1 MQIVR
6 RGSHAPGNRTQ
17 PRNAGGKIDLADTFQ
32 KVAQRE
38 GDQHLV
44 VPETLAAL
52 HETEVPDQA
61 VTPATHSGYPAI
73 IEHLMSMHC
82 VAIPSILDRFE
93 SRAVREE
100 QNEKRKRRERIDDG
114 QQATGRVVH
123 RARGPRPDQL
133 SETGRC
139 IRHMAPAKKNIM
151 FRFGNRRIT
160 LFASCE
166 ISPAVLLR
174 EVAVNGVSGAVMSKK
189 MIKPGRDL
197 LSRVNQA
204 FLDYGYSGLTMVSMA
219 KACGFTQRALYY
231 YFSNKEEAFRAAIA
245 DRNEEVVAQSLEAGK
260 ATRADGG
267 SALDIFARIMD
278 VRYGETR
285 RILTRSPH
293 TVELNA
299 EAFRRCRDLMIQSA
313 VVFQGELEK
322 LIVDL
327 QKKRMLKLNGHFTPA
342 QISQAL
348 ADGGRAVNQS
358 LPPIAADDFTARYR
372 QMCEMVLYGSAAM
385 PRTKPDR
392 SDRNDENQPQ

>member
-6 RGSHAPGNRTQ
+6 RGFHTPGNRTQ
-17 PRNAGGKIDLADTFQ
+17 HRNAGGKIDLAHAFR

-38 GDQHLV
+38 GDQHLM
-44 VPETLAAL
+44 VPEALAAL
-52 HETEVPDQA
+52 DETEVPDQA

-73 IEHLMSMHC
+73 LEHRVSMHC
-82 VAIPSILDRFE
+82 AAIPSILDRFE
-93 SRAVREE
+93 SMTPHEE
-100 QNEKRKRRERIDDG
+100 QNEKKERREGTDG
-114 QQATGRVVH
+114 QQTIGRLVDRTRRPTQAYILKPHVAS
-123 RARGPRPDQL
+123 ARSWRRRKLHVAVRKSPH
-133 SETGRC
+133 
-139 IRHMAPAKKNIM
+139 IRLC
-151 FRFGNRRIT
+151 R
-160 LFASCE
+160 CE

-174 EVAVNGVSGAVMSKK
+174 LLAVNGVTGTLMSKK

-197 LSRVNQA
+197 LDRVNQA
-204 FLDYGYSGLTMVSMA
+204 FLDHGYSGLSMVSLA

-245 DRNEEVVAQSLEAGK
+245 DRNDEVLDQSLEAAK
-260 ATRADGG
+260 VVRANGG

-278 VRYGETR
+278 VRYGDTR

-299 EAFRRCRDLMIQSA
+299 EAFKRCRDIMIEFA

-322 LIVDL
+322 LIVDF
-327 QKKRMLKLNGHFTPA
+327 QKKRMLKLNGRFTPA

-358 LPPIAADDFTARYR
+358 LPPIAADDFSARYR

-392 SDRNDENQPQ
+392 NDEDQPE